1 MGVILEGVIKTYK
14 RALRRQIQLIDKKDL
29 QNDTFSTEREA

>member
-1 MGVILEGVIKTYK
+1 MGVIFEGVIKTYK
-14 RALRRQIQLIDKKDL
+14 KVSRRQIQLIDKKDL